1 MEKAKV
7 SKNNYE
13 NATHLFPNKENSW
26 ITKVATCSSIENKG
40 IESIWDILKKF
51 QKHNTINGWIEKN
64 RVNQDV
70 FWFHEKLNQVIQND
84 FYSRIGILEELQ
96 ELEEKVKNKQIDP
109 FKAAKQLF
117 NNESKK

>member
-1 MEKAKV
+1 M
-7 SKNNYE
+7 
-13 NATHLFPNKENSW
+13 
-26 ITKVATCSSIENKG
+26 
-40 IESIWDILKKF
+40 KKF

-70 FWFHEKLNQVIQND
+70 FWFHEKLNQFIQND

-96 ELEEKVKNKQIDP
+96 ELEKKVKNKQIDP